1 MTLINKNYW
10 SPSIWMLAKIKK
22 NDIICKFFFS
32 QNDDLVF
39 DQDGKQSLD
48 EIPLIETRQQDSILH
63 RLRRR
68 FLDFFNPTTSTS
80 TEAPGK

>member
-1 MTLINKNYW
+1 MMFVTLIKKLLESMDVRLRRFPKNE
-10 SPSIWMLAKIKK
+10 
-22 NDIICKFFFS
+22 IICKFLFL

-63 RLRRR
+63 RLRRG
-68 FLDFFNPTTSTS
+68 FLDFFNPTTSTKTS
-80 TEAPGK
+80 GK

>member
-1 MTLINKNYW
+1 
-10 SPSIWMLAKIKK
+10 MLAKVKK
-22 NDIICKFFFS
+22 NDITCKFLFS

-63 RLRRR
+63 RLRRGL
-68 FLDFFNPTTSTS
+68 FDFFNPTTSTS
-80 TEAPGK
+80 TEPSGK